1 MNPILK
7 NVLAVIAGVVVGSAV
22 NMAII
27 MISGSVIPLPE
38 GVDASNAESLKS
50 NIHLFETKH
59 YIMPFLAHALGTL
72 VGAFVAA
79 KIAAN
84 NKMKFS
90 LAIGVF
96 FIIGG
101 ILNAKMIGSPLVP
114 TLVDIILAYIPF
126 AWFGGKLA
134 NA

>member
-59 YIMPFLAHALGTL
+59 YIMPF
-72 VGAFVAA
+72 
-79 KIAAN
+79 
-84 NKMKFS
+84 
-90 LAIGVF
+90 
-96 FIIGG
+96 
-101 ILNAKMIGSPLVP
+101 
-114 TLVDIILAYIPF
+114 
-126 AWFGGKLA
+126 
-134 NA
+134 